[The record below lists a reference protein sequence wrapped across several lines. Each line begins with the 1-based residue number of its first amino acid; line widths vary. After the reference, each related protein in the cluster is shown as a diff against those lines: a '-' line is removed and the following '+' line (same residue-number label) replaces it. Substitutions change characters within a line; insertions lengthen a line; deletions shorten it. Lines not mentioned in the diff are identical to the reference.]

1 MTDYT
6 MQLEET
12 FLDYPDPEAN
22 AIIVYFMGCNHHC
35 PGCHSPLLQKEI
47 NYSETK
53 EEMCQRIKDLAKR
66 ADTNKLVFLGGDP
79 LYNKNIELT
88 RYFCTE
94 LGKTYNICIFT
105 GYDIN
110 YVKALN
116 LSGVKYYKCGK
127 FDQKIARESKK
138 TDTMYVLASS
148 NQDFYDSN
156 YKKLSENGI
165 LTFNNN

>member
-12 FLDYPDPEAN
+12 LLDYPDPEAN
-22 AIIVYFMGCNHHC
+22 AIIVYFIGCNHHC
-35 PGCHSPLLQKEI
+35 PGCHSPLLQKEV

-79 LYNKNIELT
+79 LYDKNIELT

-94 LGKTYNICIFT
+94 LGKTHDICIFT
-105 GYDIN
+105 GYDIDD
-110 YVKALN
+110 VKALN